1 MKKASAKKYS
11 VSTLDFITAMMRMN
25 NDCNYDNPTLGRKIA
40 ESLNWFSEHNDV
52 LEKYFERQMNL
63 KKNME

>member
-1 MKKASAKKYS
+1 MNNLKFAF
-11 VSTLDFITAMMRMN
+11 TLDFITAMMRMN

-63 KKNME
+63 KKNIE

>member
-1 MKKASAKKYS
+1 MELKNFES
-11 VSTLDFITAMMRMN
+11 VSALDFITAMMCMN

-63 KKNME
+63 KNKDL